1 MLGGWD
7 FIYIYISSTSSKHI
21 QKNKRKIYIIRGFG
35 GSTDLCVYIYIYIY
49 TYIYVYIYNEIYSQ
63 YHRGTV
69 YHHKLTTMQ

>member
-7 FIYIYISSTSSKHI
+7 FIYIYPLLRQNTS
-21 QKNKRKIYIIRGFG
+21 KRTNVKYTLFGFLGGALIY
-35 GSTDLCVYIYIYIY
+35 VYIYIY